1 MSKINVRIPTVLR
14 VHVGGES
21 EVNVEGGT
29 VGEVL
34 DDLVGSY
41 PGLKS
46 NLLGDDGSVRKF
58 VNIYVNDEDIRFLD
72 KLNTPVAEGDEVAVL
87 PAVAG
92 G

>member
-1 MSKINVRIPTVLR
+1 MPTVRIPTPLR
-14 VHVGGES
+14 PHTGGHDA
-21 EVNVEGGT
+21 VEAAGTT

-34 DDLVGSY
+34 GS
-41 PGLKS
+41 
-46 NLLGDDGSVRKF
+46 LGDAYPALRERIFEGGELRRF

-72 KLNTPVAEGDEVAVL
+72 DLNTPVAVKDEVSII